1 MRIIVVGAGKV
12 GTALCRSLVDEKH
25 DVILIEEKEEVL
37 KRISK
42 RYDVMGFAGN
52 GANFKILEQAE
63 VNNCDVFI
71 AMTDKDG
78 MAGVMIAADFLIHK
92 LYQLLKGFFTA
103 ADFTDGS
110 EFSVVVYMKDRFNI
124 QHASYYCSSSGNA
137 ASAV

>member
-1 MRIIVVGAGKV
+1 MSADGGSYLIHDNRVDLVFFFYFLCHII
-12 GTALCRSLVDEKH
+12 C
-25 DVILIEEKEEVL
+25 IF
-37 KRISK
+37 
-42 RYDVMGFAGN
+42 FA
-52 GANFKILEQAE
+52 
-63 VNNCDVFI
+63 V

-78 MAGVMIAADFLIHK
+78 MADLGIMLRPGSYILTAYNPVTGEEKGFNITVKSLIIHK

-124 QHASYYCSSSGNA
+124 QHTSYYCSSSGNA